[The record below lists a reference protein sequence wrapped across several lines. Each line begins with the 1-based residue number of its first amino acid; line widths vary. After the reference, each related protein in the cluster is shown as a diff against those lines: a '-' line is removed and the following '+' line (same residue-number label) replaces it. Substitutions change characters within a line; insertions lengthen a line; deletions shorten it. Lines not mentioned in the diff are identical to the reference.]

1 MADEKREKYSSIF
14 DAVSKME
21 RKKAL
26 KKVLREEPAHTE
38 KEKLPLLTDEQIAQ
52 KLEEYQKLH
61 NLLADSLEKVYVKN
75 NLSPR
80 QLRDYFNTPQNFT
93 GDQWSLI
100 QNEKEKIE
108 QMLARLMPFTRGKV
122 EETEKGKQ
130 KRPQKM
136 QVKSRWMP
144 MH

>member
-26 KKVLREEPAHTE
+26 KKVLREEPARTE
-38 KEKLPLLTDEQIAQ
+38 KEKLPLLTDEQIAH

-61 NLLADSLEKVYVKN
+61 NLLADSLEQVYVKN

-100 QNEKEKIE
+100 QKEKEKIE
-108 QMLARLMPFTRGKV
+108 QMLARLMPFSRSKV
-122 EETEKGKQ
+122 EETEKGNQ